1 MKQIYQNVST
11 GETILEKVPVPQC
24 RKGHVLIR
32 SSCSLISAG
41 TERMLVDFGK
51 SNYLQKA
58 KKQPDKVAMV
68 LDKVKSDGLLPTIDA
83 VRSKLNQPLPMG
95 YSNVGVVEEV
105 GDGVSE
111 FKVGDRVVS
120 NGSHAEV
127 VCVPKHLVA
136 AIPDEVADETAV
148 YTVVGSIALQ
158 GIRLTAPTLGECIV
172 VMGLGLIGLMTV
184 QILRANGC
192 RVLGLDYD
200 ADKVNLAKS
209 FGAEALTLS
218 SGEDPIDTAAHFS
231 RGRGVDAVI
240 ITASTDSNE
249 PVHNAA
255 TICRQKG
262 RIVLVGVVG
271 LNLQRSDFYE
281 KEISFRVSCSYG
293 PGRYDPFYED
303 EGNDYPIGYVR
314 WTENR
319 NFEAVLDMFSEKK
332 LTVDRLQSC
341 SFDIES
347 ASEAYDKLLTD
358 KNALGI
364 LINYHL
370 KNINLARTIILDTD
384 GSEFKGGR
392 KKIVLGL
399 IGAGNHAG
407 RTLLPAFQGNDITF
421 KTISSSQGITG
432 SHYARKFNFQKNT
445 TDTETIFTDEEINTV
460 VIATQHDSHAKFTV
474 AALEGGKNVFVE
486 KPLALNMA
494 DLEKID
500 LAYSLSKEARRASRL
515 MVGFNR
521 RFAPLML
528 LLKGAVKQQQPMSI
542 VYTCNAGA
550 IPSESWVHDVQRGG
564 GRIIGEACHFI
575 DICRFLTGSP
585 ILSIYSSAMGGSV
598 EASKNLD
605 TVTLTVNFENGSI
618 GTIHYFANG
627 HRSFPKERIEVF
639 QSGGVAVLDNF
650 KKLKSYGFKGL
661 KSKSLFRQD
670 KGITDCAKV
679 FFKSIQDGKE
689 CPISYG
695 ELMEVSKF
703 SIIAAGQL
711 YDIRGS

>member
-1 MKQIYQNVST
+1 VKQIYQDVGN
-11 GETILEKVPVPQC
+11 GDTILDEVPRPQC

-58 KKQPDKVAMV
+58 RKQPEKVAMV
-68 LDKVKSDGLLPTIDA
+68 LDKVKTDGLLPTIDA
-83 VRSKLNQPLPMG
+83 VTSKLNQPLPMG
-95 YSNVGVVEEV
+95 YSNVGIVDEV
-105 GDGVSE
+105 GEGVTE

-120 NGSHAEV
+120 NGRHAEV

-136 AIPDEVADETAV
+136 AIPDNVADETAV
-148 YTVVGSIALQ
+148 FTVVGSIALQ

-200 ADKVNLAKS
+200 ADKVNIAKS
-209 FGAEALTLS
+209 FGAEGLTLG
-218 SGEDPIDTAAHFS
+218 SGEDPIDTAERFS
-231 RGRGVDAVI
+231 RGRGIDAVI

-255 TICRQKG
+255 TMCRKNG

-319 NFEAVLDMFSEKK
+319 NFEAVLDMFSEKSIA
-332 LTVDRLQSC
+332 VERLQSC
-341 SFDIES
+341 SFDVDF
-347 ASEAYDKLLTD
+347 ASKAYEKLLTD
-358 KNALGI
+358 KTVLGI
-364 LINYHL
+364 LITYDV
-370 KNINLARTIILDTD
+370 KNINLSRTIVLDTIEPEVR
-384 GSEFKGGR
+384 SEN
-392 KKIVLGL
+392 KKVVLGL

-407 RTLLPAFQGNDITF
+407 RTLLPAFHKNDITL

-432 SHYARKFNFQKNT
+432 SHYGRKFKFEKNT
-445 TDTETIFTDEEINTV
+445 TDTETIFTDEEINAV

-474 AALEGGKNVFVE
+474 AALEKGKNVFVE
-486 KPLALNMA
+486 KPLALNMVELKA
-494 DLEKID
+494 ID
-500 LAYSLSKEARRASRL
+500 SAYNLSKQAGKASCL

-521 RFAPLML
+521 RFAPLMVA
-528 LLKGAVKQQQPMSI
+528 LKGAVKQQQPMSI
-542 VYTCNAGA
+542 VYTCNAGS
-550 IPSESWVHDVQRGG
+550 IPSESWVHDLERGG

-575 DICRFLTGSP
+575 DICRFLTGSS
-585 ILSIYSSAMGGSV
+585 ILSIHSSAMGGDI
-598 EASKNLD
+598 EATKNFD
-605 TVTLTVNFENGSI
+605 TVTLTLNFENGSI
-618 GTIHYFANG
+618 GTVHYFANG

-650 KKLKSYGFKGL
+650 SKLKSYGFNGL

-670 KGITDCAKV
+670 KGITDCANAFV
-679 FFKSIQDGKE
+679 ESIEAGSE
-689 CPISYG
+689 CPIPFAQ
-695 ELMEVSKF
+695 LMEVSKF

-711 YDIRGS
+711 LNIKTS